1 MPART
6 ERRLLVL
13 WSTGFATIAIGM
25 LCSLVGIAVF
35 EGVARGVLIGAGV
48 ALTLIGTVMLASA
61 LGWLASRTRSREV
74 RGWWLPS
81 RDGDR

>member
-6 ERRLLVL
+6 QRRLVAT
-13 WSTGFATIAIGM
+13 WSTGFAAIAIGM
-25 LCSLVGIAVF
+25 LCSLIGIAAL

-48 ALTLIGTVMLASA
+48 ALTLVGTVVLAST
-61 LGWLASRTRSREV
+61 LGWLASRSRSGEV
-74 RGWWLPS
+74 QGWWLPS